1 MKAPMI
7 GACRDPNRSPIM
19 RFEEAVEGEWRIYA
33 GAMESPRGD
42 GYTAAAVV
50 QHRGGTR
57 ELWRDDSLAC
67 GHRWRSAD
75 EALRYALG
83 KAREIIR
90 HSAALATAPAMP
102 ARPPVTRAPGV
113 HRALPAS
120 R

>member
-50 QHRGGTR
+50 QQRGGAR

-67 GHRWRSAD
+67 GHRWATAD
-75 EALRYALG
+75 DAMSYALR
-83 KAREIIR
+83 KARALIKGKLAPQII
-90 HSAALATAPAMP
+90 
-102 ARPPVTRAPGV
+102 
-113 HRALPAS
+113 
-120 R
+120 

>member
-1 MKAPMI
+1 MI

-19 RFEEAVEGEWRIYA
+19 RFQEAVEGEWRIYA
-33 GAMESPRGD
+33 GALESPRGD

-50 QHRGGTR
+50 QRSGGTR

-67 GHRWRSAD
+67 GHRWPSAD

-90 HSAALATAPAMP
+90 NSAALAPAPATP
-102 ARPPVTRAPGV
+102 APPRATRAQGV
-113 HRALPAS
+113 HHALPAS